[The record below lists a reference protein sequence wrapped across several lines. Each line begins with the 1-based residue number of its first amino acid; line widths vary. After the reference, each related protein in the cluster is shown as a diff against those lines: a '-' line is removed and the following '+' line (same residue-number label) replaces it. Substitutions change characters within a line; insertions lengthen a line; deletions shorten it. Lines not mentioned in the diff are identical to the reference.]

1 VAVKGIASAL
11 PAAQGRDASTGSGA
25 NLTQSAASGPSR
37 GRILV
42 IDDEQGILNFVSRGL
57 GAEGY
62 AVDIAADGAAGLD
75 AALGRSYD
83 LIILDL
89 LMPGLPGIDVLGRL
103 VEHKPGQPVI
113 ILSALTDT
121 SSKVHSLELGA
132 EDYLAKPFSF
142 EELLARVGARLRGAR
157 SRPTVLTMGS
167 LKLDLVHRQ
176 AEGDFGRVRLAEREF
191 LLLRQLM
198 RCAGE
203 TVTRERLLADV
214 WGYHFDPGSN
224 VVDVYV
230 RRLRAKLGGELIKT
244 VREEGYRVDPS

>member
-1 VAVKGIASAL
+1 V
-11 PAAQGRDASTGSGA
+11 R
-25 NLTQSAASGPSR
+25 
-37 GRILV
+37 
-42 IDDEQGILNFVSRGL
+42 
-57 GAEGY
+57 
-62 AVDIAADGAAGLD
+62 
-75 AALGRSYD
+75 RSYD
-83 LIILDL
+83 LIVLDL
-89 LMPGLPGIDVLGRL
+89 LMPGLPGIDVLRRL

-121 SSKVHSLELGA
+121 SSKVNSLELGA

-142 EELLARVGARLRGAR
+142 EELLARVRARLRGAR
-157 SRPTVLTMGS
+157 SRPTILTIAG
-167 LKLDLVHRQ
+167 LELDLFSRQ

-203 TVTRERLLADV
+203 TVTKEQILAEV

-230 RRLRAKLGGELIKT
+230 RRLRAKLGGKVIKT
-244 VREEGYRVDPS
+244 VRGEGYRVDSP